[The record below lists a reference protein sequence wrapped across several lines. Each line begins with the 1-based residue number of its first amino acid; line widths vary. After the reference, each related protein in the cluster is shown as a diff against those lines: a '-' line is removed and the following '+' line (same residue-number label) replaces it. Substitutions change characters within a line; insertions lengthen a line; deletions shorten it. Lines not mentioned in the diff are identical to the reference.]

1 MPGRLAC
8 AHTNNSQPNQ
18 VGFSYDTPTNGSVDL
33 LTGKLSIPPK
43 NLPESNPPGTFLNG
57 TFSSQNRDF
66 TANTTEISAMAIWH
80 MLQGFLGSFP
90 EYNPG
95 LNLSSTNMKINLFA
109 ESYGGKY
116 APAFA
121 TLWNEQNEKIRN
133 GTNLVAGAL
142 EIKLSTV
149 GIVNGCVDDLIQ
161 APYYPQMANN
171 NTYGLQAISPV
182 RAQMANNTF
191 YAPGGCQ
198 ESIIKCR
205 ESKNRLDAD
214 GNGDSK
220 ETNSLCSK
228 AQSICS
234 SGVMGP
240 YTESDRSFYDIAQKL
255 PDTFP
260 SYAYLEYLNSG
271 SFLEAIG
278 SPVNYSDSSDAVA
291 REFLETGDMA
301 RESMIPELAVLLADG
316 VRVAFV
322 YGDRDY
328 ICNWLG
334 GEAISLA
341 VAAEAPEGFAD
352 SEYAVHFPEAGYA
365 PIVTNETYVGGV
377 VRQYANLS
385 FSRIYQAGHLVPA
398 YQPETSFQLF
408 ARIIKGN
415 NLSTGNVTN
424 STTYSSVGKPFA
436 DERRKLPDSL
446 PGECYVRN
454 IAGSCTEEEAA
465 MIAKGQGM
473 IVGGVFYDTE
483 ENYSSEVSSQMVEST
498 KIVKQQGTATV
509 EVVVTQVLT
518 GMFTATAIPA
528 GSYHRHAPVAVAAL
542 AVGGLVAWNG
552 L

>member
-1 MPGRLAC
+1 
-8 AHTNNSQPNQ
+8 
-18 VGFSYDTPTNGSVDL
+18 
-33 LTGKLSIPPK
+33 
-43 NLPESNPPGTFLNG
+43 
-57 TFSSQNRDF
+57 
-66 TANTTEISAMAIWH
+66 MAIWH

-90 EYNPG
+90 EYSPG
-95 LNLSSTNMKINLFA
+95 LNLSSTDMKINLFA

-133 GTNLVAGAL
+133 GTNLIDGAL

-171 NTYGLQAISPV
+171 NTYGLQAIPPI
-182 RAQMANNTF
+182 RAQMANDTF

-205 ESKNRLDAD
+205 DSKNRLDAD

-260 SYAYLEYLNSG
+260 SYAYLEYLNTG

-278 SPVNYSDSSDAVA
+278 SPVNYTDSSDAVG

-301 RESMIPELAVLLADG
+301 RESMIPELAGLLADG

-334 GEAISLA
+334 GEAVSLA
-341 VAAEAPEGFAD
+341 VAAEAPEGFAASD
-352 SEYAVHFPEAGYA
+352 YAVHFPEAGYA
-365 PIVTNETYVGGV
+365 PIVTNETYIGGA
-377 VRQYANLS
+377 VRQFANLS

-415 NLSTGNVTN
+415 DLSTGNITN
-424 STTYSSVGKPFA
+424 RTDFSSTGTRYA
-436 DERRKLPDSL
+436 DKRHELPSSL

-454 IAGSCTEEEAA
+454 IAGSCTNEEAA
-465 MIAKGQGM
+465 MIAKGEGV

-483 ENYSSEVSSQMVEST
+483 ENYSSEVNSQMVEST
-498 KIVKQQGTATV
+498 KTVQQGGTATV
-509 EVVVTQVLT
+509 AITVTQVLT

-528 GSYHRHAPVAVAAL
+528 GGSRQIHAPAAVAAV
-542 AVGGLVAWNG
+542 AGGVAAWN
-552 L
+552 LL